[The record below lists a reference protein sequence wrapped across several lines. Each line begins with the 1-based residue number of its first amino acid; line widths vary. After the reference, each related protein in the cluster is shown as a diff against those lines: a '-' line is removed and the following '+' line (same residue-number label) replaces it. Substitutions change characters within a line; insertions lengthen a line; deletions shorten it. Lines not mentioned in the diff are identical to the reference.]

1 MYNCTYVNC
10 GEYLTQITVDTSTVI
25 AVMLNEPEKAK
36 LIELTED
43 HIVIAPH
50 SLHWEIG
57 NAFSAM
63 FKRNRLSLIEA
74 ISALKVYDMIPIQF
88 VDIKLSDALKLAES
102 ENIYT
107 YDAYFLICAIKHR
120 TPLLTLDDRLK
131 SAAINKKIKALE
143 V

>member
-1 MYNCTYVNC
+1 M
-10 GEYLTQITVDTSTVI
+10 
-25 AVMLNEPEKAK
+25 
-36 LIELTED
+36 
-43 HIVIAPH
+43 
-50 SLHWEIG
+50 
-57 NAFSAM
+57 
-63 FKRNRLSLIEA
+63 LSLIEA

-102 ENIYT
+102 ENIYA
-107 YDAYFLICAIKHR
+107 YDPYFLICAIKHR